1 MSNARSYRAL
11 EKNRENA
18 SFRGRPG
25 ELEIL
30 IFLPQAIF
38 YKLKFF
44 RLRKCLN
51 RQFSWL
57 EKRPKE
63 KSRTDPNEEIE
74 KSDWKIKKGKK
85 KKKFLRR

>member
-1 MSNARSYRAL
+1 MRL
-11 EKNRENA
+11 KKNRENA

-30 IFLPQAIF
+30 ILLPQAIF

-63 KSRTDPNEEIE
+63 KSRTDSNEEIE
-74 KSDWKIKKGKK
+74 KSDWKINKRRKGRN
-85 KKKFLRR
+85 F